1 MQEDNIVLY
10 LAQEKSETLNTI
22 NFKLTIQN
30 TFSYMEAL

>member
-1 MQEDNIVLY
+1 MRGQHCAIFSTR
-10 LAQEKSETLNTI
+10 KSKTLNTI